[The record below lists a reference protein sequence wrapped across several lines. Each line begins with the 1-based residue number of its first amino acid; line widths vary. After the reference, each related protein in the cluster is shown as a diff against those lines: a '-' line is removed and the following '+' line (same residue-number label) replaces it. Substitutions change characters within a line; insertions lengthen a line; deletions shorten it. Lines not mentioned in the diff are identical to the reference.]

1 MDKLLYNF
9 KDGVGYVIEARR
21 GDTLLER
28 REGGDCFS
36 DNKTRCTG
44 DLIGR
49 NLAEITVFAAEQMQI
64 MYGMDCYPKR
74 DTSLTVST

>member
-1 MDKLLYNF
+1 MDKILYNF
-9 KDGVGYVIEARR
+9 KDGIGYVVEARR
-21 GDTLLER
+21 GDELLER
-28 REGGDCFS
+28 REGGDCFT
-36 DNKTRCTG
+36 DNKTRNTG

-64 MYGMDCYPKR
+64 MYGMECYPKR